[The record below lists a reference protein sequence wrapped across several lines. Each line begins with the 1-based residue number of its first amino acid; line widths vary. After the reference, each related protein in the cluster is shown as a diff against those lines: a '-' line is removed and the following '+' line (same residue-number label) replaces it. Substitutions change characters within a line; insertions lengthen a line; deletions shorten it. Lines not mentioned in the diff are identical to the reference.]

1 MGYETCADSDTQPLS
16 RWNIAMTKPP
26 DSGWI
31 NSWPSSSVDDCFFYH
46 RMDLPGHGTVG
57 HEAAWDLRGRFED
70 YTGRV
75 DVNGR
80 TFLDV
85 GAASGFVS
93 FEAEKRGAIVTS
105 FDLDSALKR
114 QPVPKDSLGSPS
126 EFLADSEEG
135 YRQMK
140 NAYWLSHSA
149 LHSSANVFYGDIYR
163 FPCEFGPFDIVF
175 AGQVL
180 VHLRDP
186 AGALMNIASVCD
198 DVLIVTEGMFESD
211 KPLAVFL
218 SGPDSSNYD
227 AWWHYST
234 KLYQDLLAILGFEIM
249 SMTRNSYSTAHKSL
263 DGNVEI
269 PTIVAKR
276 VVPRASLK

>member
-1 MGYETCADSDTQPLS
+1 MNAVKVNT
-16 RWNIAMTKPP
+16 AMTEPLH
-26 DSGWI
+26 SGWI

-46 RMDLPGHGTVG
+46 QMDLPGYGTVG

-75 DVNGR
+75 DVGGR
-80 TFLDV
+80 SFLDV

-105 FDLDSALKR
+105 FDLDSGLRR
-114 QPVPKDSLGSPS
+114 QPVPKASIGALS
-126 EFLADSEEG
+126 EFLEDSEDG
-135 YRQMK
+135 YRRMK
-140 NAYWLSHSA
+140 NAYWLGHAA
-149 LHSSANVFYGDIYR
+149 LGSSAQVFYGDIYR
-163 FPCEFGPFDIVF
+163 FPAEFGPFEIVF

-186 AGALMNIASVCD
+186 AGALINIASVCD
-198 DVLIVTEGMFESD
+198 DLLIITEGMFDSD

-218 SGPDSSNYD
+218 SGPDSFNYD

-234 KLYQDLLAILGFEIM
+234 KMYQDLLTILGFKIC
-249 SMTRNSYSTAHKSL
+249 SIARNSYWTAHRSL
-263 DGNVEI
+263 KGEVEV

-276 VVPRASLK
+276 VTPRRRFA